1 MNQGSTRS
9 KIFRLSIRQGF
20 ALSELLI
27 IVVILGILSGPVIL
41 NSRRD
46 YNRDRVNAVATSFAA
61 WLQAIQA
68 AATREVNQAD
78 PEDNGCRVIVTPGNN
93 LNDGSTLATVTP
105 TTCSPE
111 STFRINASVGGS
123 DQFTITGPTI
133 SNPPLV
139 FNPRGGI
146 SATTDQVWTVQLVGS
161 DVRRCVQLTRG
172 FGAIRIGTPGANN
185 TCVAGSI

>member
-1 MNQGSTRS
+1 MKQGSTTS
-9 KIFRLSIRQGF
+9 KLFRLGIRQGF

-27 IVVILGILSGPVIL
+27 IVVILGILSGVVIV

-46 YNRDRVNAVATSFAA
+46 YNRDRVNAVVTSFAA

-68 AATREVNQAD
+68 AATREAS
-78 PEDNGCRVIVTPGNN
+78 GCNVRVTPGNN